1 MIKIRNLDLCEV
13 TNKGYGGHSG
23 SKRSILI
30 DGEYWFLKYPKS
42 TKSMDVKGLSYT
54 TTPLSEYLGSHI
66 YESVG
71 IDTHKTILGISNGK
85 IVVACK
91 DFLKNTE
98 EIIDFNAIRNNYDEK
113 TERYLEERHS
123 SAFDRNDDLEDVMYI
138 MDNNDYFEKVPKL
151 KERFWDMFIIDSFI
165 SNNDRNEANWG
176 LIYNK
181 ETRDLSLSPVYD
193 NGASFY
199 GKSSDEK
206 LQNILKDNFKFKQM
220 VYDSS
225 VSTFMIDEH
234 LINPLKYIES
244 MDNDDCNKALI
255 RIVPKIDMNKIKNI
269 FDEIPNEYNG
279 LSIFSD
285 VQKEIYYKTLKY
297 KLEKVFIPTYDK
309 LIKKDYNEGN
319 DLEI

>member
-1 MIKIRNLDLCEV
+1 MEECMIEIKNLDLCEV
-13 TNKGYGGHSG
+13 ANKGYGGHSG
-23 SKRSILI
+23 SKKGILI
-30 DGEYWFLKYPKS
+30 DGELYLLKYPKS
-42 TKSMDVKGLSYT
+42 IKSMDVKGLSYT

-91 DFLKNTE
+91 DFLKDTE
-98 EIIDFNAIRNNYDEK
+98 EIIDFNAIKNNYDEK
-113 TERYLEERHS
+113 TEKYFENRHS
-123 SAFDRNDDLEDVMYI
+123 SSFDRNDDLEDVIYI
-138 MDNNDYFEKVPKL
+138 MNNNYYFKKVPKL

-181 ETRDLSLSPVYD
+181 KTENLSLAPVYD

-206 LQNILKDNFKFKQM
+206 LQNILQDDFKFKQM
-220 VYDSS
+220 VYESS
-225 VSTFMIDEH
+225 ASTFTIDEH

-244 MDNDDCNKALI
+244 MNNDDCNKALI
-255 RIVPKIDMNKIKNI
+255 RIVSKIDMNKIKNI
-269 FDEIPNEYNG
+269 FDEVPNEYNG

-285 VQKEIYYKTLKY
+285 IQKEIYYKSLKY
-297 KLEKVFIPTYDK
+297 KLEKVFIPTYNK
-309 LIKKDYNEGN
+309 LIEKNYTH
-319 DLEI
+319 